1 MVKEQAREQMG
12 KQAGAGEAGIMYRR
26 IGNTLFKVRVFT
38 SETERETAGE
48 KIMRLIKKEAVQIGS
63 SCGKMELPQMSQ
75 PPERS
80 ST

>member
-12 KQAGAGEAGIMYRR
+12 KQAGAGEAGIMYLR

-48 KIMRLIKKEAVQIGS
+48 KIMRLIQKEAVQSS
-63 SCGKMELPQMSQ
+63 SCCGKIKLPQMSQ

>member
-1 MVKEQAREQMG
+1 MN
-12 KQAGAGEAGIMYRR
+12 KQSEVNEAGIMYRR

-38 SETERETAGE
+38 STTDNETVNE
-48 KIMRLIKKEAVQIGS
+48 KIMRLIQKEAMQSDLCYGN
-63 SCGKMELPQMSQ
+63 MEIPQMSQ

>member
-38 SETERETAGE
+38 SETEGETAGE
-48 KIMRLIKKEAVQIGS
+48 KIMRLIQKEAVQS
-63 SCGKMELPQMSQ
+63 SSCCGKMELPQMSQ

>member
-12 KQAGAGEAGIMYRR
+12 KQAGAGEAGIMYLR

-38 SETERETAGE
+38 SVKGGETAGE
-48 KIMRLIKKEAVQIGS
+48 KIMRLIQKEAVQSGS
-63 SCGKMELPQMSQ
+63 SYGKMELPQMSQ